1 MCDVSDPRILNAYY
15 SITEDEPTDWLLLGY
30 KDSRNVITLYA
41 SGCNGLSEFRQH
53 LTNEIL
59 FGFVRIEDKFIL
71 ITYVPDSVSGVR
83 RARALVHSRSVA
95 SVCELSHAQIT
106 ASSLSDLSDSNI
118 RTRLKLGENQV
129 PNRPRPAKRSSIVST
144 TTRRRKSAQS
154 IPSPSPTPPPILPV
168 PDKRTSLIINTST
181 TTEEPESYATPST
194 PTSVASFS
202 DTTTVIDCNSSISS
216 SKDYYERIKAEEDAA
231 LELHFQTQLLKKR
244 ELEEARF
251 KQTLKEQEERREQQ
265 NKRIEEERKK
275 THMEFQLKQKQ
286 LAEEREKT
294 NLLKRPSRVFD
305 HNSNNNNNNNSNVA
319 STIAHTNNNST
330 IKKTNSHD
338 AMNNNNN
345 TTITAKTNT
354 ITTETKKAIVL
365 MSGFVSVQTR
375 NSPFWRRRYFE
386 IESTNKTIMFYKDE
400 LSTKTPISTI
410 NLLHVTRLAPANE
423 DEDTFVPNSFVI
435 DTQSDDSFQILA
447 DDKNTGKKILSTL
460 QTLK

>member
-129 PNRPRPAKRSSIVST
+129 PNRPRPAKRSSVVST

-168 PDKRTSLIINTST
+168 PDKRASLIINTST

-265 NKRIEEERKK
+265 NKRIEEERNK

-305 HNSNNNNNNNSNVA
+305 HNSNNSNSSSNVA
-319 STIAHTNNNST
+319 STITHTNNNS
-330 IKKTNSHD
+330 IMKKVSSHD
-338 AMNNNNN
+338 AMNNT
-345 TTITAKTNT
+345 TTITKTNA
-354 ITTETKKAIVL
+354 ITTETKKTVVL

-386 IESTNKTIMFYKDE
+386 IESTSKTIMFYKDE